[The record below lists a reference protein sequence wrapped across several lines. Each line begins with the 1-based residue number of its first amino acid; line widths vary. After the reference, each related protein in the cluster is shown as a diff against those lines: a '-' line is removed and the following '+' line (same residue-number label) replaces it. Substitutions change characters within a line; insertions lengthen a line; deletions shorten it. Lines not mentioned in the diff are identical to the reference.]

1 MQAHQGGDVATEL
14 QVGGLA
20 AAQGIAQDFVNR
32 IAPEG
37 QLQFGGQ
44 HLEAG
49 QGFLQGAIA
58 PQQGETGAI
67 PLTQIQA
74 RSQGG

>member
-1 MQAHQGGDVATEL
+1 MQAHQGGDVAAEL

-20 AAQGIAQDFVNR
+20 TAQGIAQDLVDR
-32 IAPEG
+32 ITPEG

-49 QGFLQGAIA
+49 QGFLQGASA
-58 PQQGETGAI
+58 PQQGETGPI
-67 PLTQIQA
+67 PLTQFQA
-74 RSQGG
+74 GSQGR